1 MPWRNDITQHC
12 YIVTGDYIQALHNL
26 IAPAAA
32 MGRQQI
38 SLIITRVCPSSLY
51 LGVDVSAAPWIILA
65 YITPNAQQIQ
75 LLWRSPYICPSQSF
89 NKTRLSIE
97 GERLGYLYNPHSLK
111 KGIETLCPHAIEAKL
126 PAACVAKFGSSVI
139 SLMR

>member
-51 LGVDVSAAPWIILA
+51 LGVDVSAAP
-65 YITPNAQQIQ
+65 
-75 LLWRSPYICPSQSF
+75 
-89 NKTRLSIE
+89 
-97 GERLGYLYNPHSLK
+97 
-111 KGIETLCPHAIEAKL
+111 
-126 PAACVAKFGSSVI
+126 
-139 SLMR
+139 